1 MAFFAHKGGV
11 CVGKRVLACLNEGY
25 KRLSVMPMRALFL
38 LPPPIRCPFLA
49 SAAAGALL
57 VGARIAP
64 AQLPVPPRAPVTQ
77 VETAFDLSQ
86 GVIRL
91 DVDLGAS
98 RAAKLVLDTGNPS
111 SALDLD
117 AARSFGLK
125 PEPGQKKKMGAEAD
139 APDYYLLNPGQ
150 VRLGLEPLA
159 GVVFAAAPLSKP
171 LADRYGITC
180 DGTLGY
186 GAFKGRVLQ
195 IDYGA
200 RKLRLLDAAPATTAS
215 AASLPIHWR
224 PYQKGA
230 PPLVT
235 VDKLRI
241 GSRPFC
247 AQVDT
252 FFAGSL
258 ILFPSKLGGL
268 DPSAAR
274 GVPTM
279 YYEQSNL
286 SAARL
291 KEAAALGTATLS
303 AGEILY
309 VAGKAAHTPQTEIA
323 VVLGNAFFHDSVVTF
338 DFQGDRLL
346 ITPSHG
352 GTQSDFP
359 LRPGG

>member
-1 MAFFAHKGGV
+1 
-11 CVGKRVLACLNEGY
+11 
-25 KRLSVMPMRALFL
+25 MPMRAFSLLPAMKRSSILPGAAGVFL
-38 LPPPIRCPFLA
+38 LL
-49 SAAAGALL
+49 SARS
-57 VGARIAP
+57 VP

-77 VETAFDLSQ
+77 LETAFDLSQ
-86 GVIRL
+86 GVIRM
-91 DVDLGAS
+91 DVDLGSS

-111 SALDLD
+111 STLDLD
-117 AARSFGLK
+117 AARSLGLK
-125 PEPGQKKKMGAEAD
+125 PEPSQKKKMGTDAD
-139 APDYYLLNPGQ
+139 APEYYLLKPER
-150 VRLGLEPLA
+150 VRLSSETLV
-159 GVVFAAAPLSKP
+159 GVAFAAAPLSKP
-171 LADRYGITC
+171 LADRYGINC

-186 GAFKGRVLQ
+186 EAFKGRVLQ

-200 RKLRLLDAAPATTAS
+200 RKLRLLDSAPAGTAS
-215 AASLPIHWR
+215 APPLPLRWL
-224 PYQKGA
+224 PYQKGS

-268 DPSAAR
+268 DPSPAR
-274 GVPTM
+274 EAPTL

-291 KEAAALGTATLS
+291 KEAAVLGAATLS